1 MATEILV
8 NDGGAPARILPYT
21 GYATLNA
28 GDYVSMNASGKL
40 IQNVTSGTAGLGYLL
55 TSVTSGN
62 TANVV
67 SGHGVQLNVYVS
79 GTITSGSL
87 LQVGD
92 QTGVVPDGLTTAYAG
107 AAFTAVAIAIE
118 GNTGG
123 PNLKKVQV
131 L

>member
-28 GDYVSMNASGKL
+28 GDYVKMNASGKL
-40 IQNVTSGTAGLGYLL
+40 IQNTTSGTRGLGFLL

-79 GTITSGSL
+79 GTITSGR
-87 LQVGD
+87 D
-92 QTGVVPDGLTTAYAG
+92 TGSSSDGLTTAYAG
-107 AAFTAVAIAIE
+107 AATTAVAIAIE

>member
-40 IQNVTSGTAGLGYLL
+40 IQNVTSGTRGLGFLL

-79 GTITSGSL
+79 GTIASGSL
-87 LQVGD
+87 LYALDANSDALVG
-92 QTGVVPDGLTTAYAG
+92 AYAG
-107 AAFTAVAIAIE
+107 APAGNNVAIAIE

>member
-1 MATEILV
+1 MTTEILV

-28 GDYVSMNASGKL
+28 GDYVKMNASGKL
-40 IQNVTSGTAGLGYLL
+40 IQNTTSGTRGLGFLL

-92 QTGVVPDGLTTAYAG
+92 TGSSSDGLTTAYAG
-107 AAFTAVAIAIE
+107 AVTTAVAIAIE